1 MLDNCYFLIYF
12 ILGFCHLVRF
22 CLSLIITIDTGFRK
36 DVVLVSLFSLFC
48 CILTFIALMFITIAY
63 SYNDVVAISTKDY
76 TYIATIDVTKEDYRD
91 RQARY
96 NKQEYYF
103 NLYLKI
109 AYISFIFVIGVFE
122 ETFRTDFLEKTYH
135 DKYGVEYD
143 YSPGKYIAY
152 AIEAILEFILTII
165 ILILKCIEYFM
176 KKKQ

>member
-1 MLDNCYFLIYF
+1 MLDNCYYLIYF

-103 NLYLKI
+103 NLYIKM

-122 ETFRTDFLEKTYH
+122 ETLYGIPIIRSIQYEQKFINKYY
-135 DKYGVEYD
+135 DKINDHFMVSLYQNGIFYW
-143 YSPGKYIAY
+143 
-152 AIEAILEFILTII
+152 LII
-165 ILILKCIEYFM
+165 VDSSNNI
-176 KKKQ
+176 